1 MSEHY
6 KISKKGIDLIK
17 KYEGFEPCP
26 YLDAAGIPTIG
37 YGNTYYPNGIKV
49 SMKDPEISKELA
61 EEMLGLIVDKFEW
74 GVSQMVSGDLKQSQ
88 FDALVS
94 FAYNLGLG
102 ALQNSTL
109 LKKIKEDPYHPDIPN
124 EFTKWI
130 KAGGKKLRG
139 LAKRRLEEA
148 NVYYFGYDTN

>member
-1 MSEHY
+1 MSDHY
-6 KISKKGIDLIK
+6 KISQKGLDLIK
-17 KYEGFEPCP
+17 KYEGFEPRP
-26 YLDAAGIPTIG
+26 YIDAAGIPTIG

-49 SMKDPEISKELA
+49 SMKDPQISKEFGDELLL
-61 EEMLGLIVDKFEW
+61 MIVDKFEW
-74 GVSQMVSGDLKQSQ
+74 GVSKMVSGDLKQSQ

-102 ALQNSTL
+102 ALQESTL
-109 LKKIKEDPYHPDIPN
+109 LKRVKEDPYHPSIPN

-148 NVYYFGYDTN
+148 HIYYFGYDSP